1 MEAKADVHIM
11 IWKDMATKK
20 KPSTENKDSV
30 YTHI

>member
-11 IWKDMATKK
+11 IWKDMAKK
-20 KPSTENKDSV
+20 NPSTENKDSV

>member
-11 IWKDMATKK
+11 IWKDMAK